1 MSEVMDQPQE
11 VINQPQIEQI
21 ENTKPRQITQ
31 YIPGSELNLKGG
43 DYFKHEGRL
52 WRVTQVMSLGLMGQW
67 VSDEEYERRKRPEI
81 KELIL
86 AKAS

>member
-1 MSEVMDQPQE
+1 MSEVIDQPT
-11 VINQPQIEQI
+11 IQIDQI
-21 ENTKPRQITQ
+21 ENTKPRQVTQ
-31 YIPGSELNLKGG
+31 YIPGSDLNLKIG
-43 DYFKHEGRL
+43 DYFLHEDRL

-86 AKAS
+86 AQAS

>member
-1 MSEVMDQPQE
+1 MSEVIDQPQ
-11 VINQPQIEQI
+11 IQIDQI
-21 ENTKPRQITQ
+21 ANTKPRQITQ
-31 YIPGSELNLKGG
+31 YIPGCELNSTGG
-43 DYFKHEGRL
+43 YYFKHVDRL

>member
-1 MSEVMDQPQE
+1 MSEVIDQPR
-11 VINQPQIEQI
+11 IKIEQI

-31 YIPGSELNLKGG
+31 YIPGSDLKLKDG
-43 DYFKHEGRL
+43 DYFKHEDRV

-86 AKAS
+86 AQAS